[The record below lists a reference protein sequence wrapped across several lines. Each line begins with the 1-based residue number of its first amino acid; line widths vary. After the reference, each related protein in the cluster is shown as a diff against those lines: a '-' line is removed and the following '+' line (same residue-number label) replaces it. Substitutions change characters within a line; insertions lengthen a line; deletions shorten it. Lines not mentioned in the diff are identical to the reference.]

1 MSATQSPKLVLA
13 STSTFR
19 QALLQ
24 KLLLPFECCA
34 PNVDET
40 PLPNETAMAL
50 VARLAAAK
58 ALAGADQYQD
68 EVLVIGSDQVAV
80 IDGQIV
86 GKSLTEAKAI
96 AQLQAASGKAI
107 TFYTGLALYNS
118 ATKHTETEV
127 DTFTVQFRQLTDA
140 QIRYYVAIEQ
150 PLYCAGSFMC
160 EGLGIALFERME
172 GKDPNSLIGL
182 PLITLVKML
191 NQQGV
196 DVLNPASLTA

>member
-1 MSATQSPKLVLA
+1 MSASHSPKLVLA
-13 STSTFR
+13 STSKFR

-34 PNVDET
+34 PDVDET
-40 PLPNETAMAL
+40 PKANESAIEL
-50 VARLAAAK
+50 VTRLAAAK
-58 ALAGADQYQD
+58 AQAGASQYN
-68 EVLVIGSDQVAV
+68 EAVLVIGSDQVAV

-86 GKSLTEAKAI
+86 GKPLTEAKAV

-118 ATKHTETEV
+118 GTKQTSTQV
-127 DTFTVQFRQLTDA
+127 DTFTVHFRQLTEA
-140 QIRYYVAIEQ
+140 QIRYYVATEQ

-182 PLITLVKML
+182 PLISLIEML
-191 NQQGV
+191 GQQGV
-196 DVLNPASLTA
+196 DVLDPASFHA